1 MNNDPVSEKYAGA
14 PGTLAMPDARSR
26 EGTSIADMGKWLLIG
41 EAWSHIAARIS
52 PKAQP
57 SYVDIGCGYGK
68 MARFLTLDR
77 GCSYLGMDI
86 DKGSI
91 AWCRDAFAGHPG
103 FRFEHLD
110 LASPIANP
118 EGLLDPA
125 TVRLPARDGSAD
137 VIICASLFTH
147 LIEPVFVHYMGEVER
162 LLSPV
167 GRALIS
173 IHNEP
178 ADGRFSG
185 DVPRIDISEAYFREI
200 VETADLVIVHRVGFV
215 LGQILFVV
223 GRPGDIGI
231 DAA

>member
-1 MNNDPVSEKYAGA
+1 MPNDPISEKYAGT
-14 PGTLAMPDARSR
+14 PGTLPLPDERSR
-26 EGTSIADMGKWLLIG
+26 EGTSVADLGKWLVIG

-57 SYVDIGCGYGK
+57 FYVDIGCGYGK
-68 MARFLTLDR
+68 MARFLALDR
-77 GCSYLGMDI
+77 GCRFLGMDI

-91 AWCRDAFAGHPG
+91 AWCREAFADQPG
-103 FRFEHLD
+103 FAFEHLD

-118 EGLLDPA
+118 DGVMDPA
-125 TVRLPARDGSAD
+125 TVHLPCEDGVAD
-137 VIICASLFTH
+137 TIVCASLFTH
-147 LIEPVFVHYMGEVER
+147 LIEPVFIHYMGEVER

-178 ADGRFSG
+178 TDGRFSG

-200 VETADLVIVHRVGFV
+200 VEASGLVIVHRVGFV

-223 GRPGDIGI
+223 GRPGDPGLTG
-231 DAA
+231 A